1 MNGNPKMCL
10 SPHDK
15 IDFPLFFLFKCLFI
29 YLFLAVLGLGCC
41 GQAFFNCD
49 RQGLLSIA
57 EDNFSLWW
65 LLLFQSMALGYVG
78 LSGCSTWAQ
87 QLCHGHVGS
96 SRTRDQT
103 CVPCTGKQTLVH
115 YITRKVFFLSF
126 ILSLSLSLFLI
137 FVSAF
142 QTNITDP

>member
-15 IDFPLFFLFKCLFI
+15 IDFPPFFLFKRLFI

-41 GQAFFNCD
+41 GSSVAIGRDYCLFRKTISHC
-49 RQGLLSIA
+49 GG
-57 EDNFSLWW
+57 FSC
-65 LLLFQSMALGYVG
+65 FRARAVGYMG

-103 CVPCTGKQTLVH
+103 CVPCIGKQTLVH

-126 ILSLSLSLFLI
+126 ILSLFLSLSLFLI
-137 FVSAF
+137 FVSDYF
-142 QTNITDP
+142 FNN